1 MTPARFTILM
11 NVTMDSPD
19 DCRVLSIQSSVV
31 SGYVGNKSAT
41 FPLQV
46 LGFDVST
53 VNSVQFSNHTG
64 YKVFKGQVL
73 NADDMSCLYDGLKSN
88 MIHHYTHLL
97 TGYIGSKSFLEKV
110 GEIVKDLREQNPNLT
125 YVCDPVMGD
134 NGKMYVP
141 KELLEVYREVI
152 VPLADIVTPN
162 QFEAEMLT
170 EVKIETEADAWKAMQ
185 ILHDMGPKTVV
196 ISSSDLGPE
205 GNIVGLASSITN
217 GCKEHYRIN
226 MPYIPQVFVG
236 TGDLFAACLLAWIQK
251 DKNLKVAL
259 EKTVSIVQAV
269 IQRTVCHALRLA
281 GKGNKPTPEQMEL
294 RLIQSKADIEH
305 PTIQFEA
312 VPV

>member
-1 MTPARFTILM
+1 MAST
-11 NVTMDSPD
+11 D

-73 NADDMSCLYDGLKSN
+73 NAADMDDLYDGLKCN
-88 MIHHYTHLL
+88 NIHHFTHLL

-110 GEIVKDLREQNPNLT
+110 GEIIQNLRKQNPNLT

-141 KELLEVYREVI
+141 TELLEVYKKVI
-152 VPLADIVTPN
+152 LPLADIVTPN
-162 QFEAEMLT
+162 QFEAELLT
-170 EVKIETEADAWKAMQ
+170 GVEIKTEADAWKAMQ
-185 ILHDMGPKTVV
+185 ILHGMGPKTVV
-196 ISSSDLGPE
+196 ISSSDLGPDDT
-205 GNIVGLASSITN
+205 IVGLASSIKN
-217 GCKEHYRIN
+217 GSTSMERYRID
-226 MPYIPQVFVG
+226 MPFIDQTFVG

-251 DKNLKVAL
+251 DQNLKVAL

-269 IQRTVCHALRLA
+269 ITRTVTHAHCLA

-294 RLIQSKADIEH
+294 RLVQSKADIEE
-305 PTIQFEA
+305 PKIVFSA

>member
-1 MTPARFTILM
+1 MSF
-11 NVTMDSPD
+11 PD

-41 FPLQV
+41 FPLQI

-73 NADDMSCLYDGLKSN
+73 NADDMSCLYEGLKLN
-88 MIHHYTHLL
+88 KIHHFTHLL

-110 GEIVKDLREQNPNLT
+110 GEIVKDLRKQNPNLT

-141 KELLEVYREVI
+141 QELLEVYQKVMI
-152 VPLADIVTPN
+152 PIADIITPN
-162 QFEAEMLT
+162 QFEAELLT
-170 EVKIETEADAWKAMQ
+170 EMKIGTESDAWKAMQ

-196 ISSSDLGPE
+196 ISSSDLGSE
-205 GNIVGLASSITN
+205 GTIVALASSIKN
-217 GCKEHYRIN
+217 GCKEQYRIN

-269 IQRTVCHALRLA
+269 IQRTVGHALSLA
-281 GKGNKPTPEQMEL
+281 GTGNKPTPEQMEL
-294 RLIQSKADIEH
+294 RLIQSKADIED
-305 PTIQFEA
+305 PKILFDA

>member
-1 MTPARFTILM
+1 
-11 NVTMDSPD
+11 MDSPD
-19 DCRVLSIQSSVV
+19 CHVLSIQSSVV
-31 SGYVGNKSAT
+31 CGYVGNKSAT

-64 YKVFKGQVL
+64 YKEFKGQVL
-73 NADDMSCLYDGLKSN
+73 NAEDMTCLYDGLKVN
-88 MIHHYTHLL
+88 NIHHFSHLL

-110 GEIVKDLREQNPNLT
+110 GEIIKDLRQNNPSLT

-141 KELLEVYREVI
+141 KELLEVYQKVI

-162 QFEAEMLT
+162 QFEAELLT
-170 EVKIETEADAWKAMQ
+170 GVKIETEADAWKAMQ

-196 ISSSDLGPE
+196 ISSSDLGSE
-205 GNIVGLASSITN
+205 GTIVGLASSIKN

-226 MPYIPQVFVG
+226 MPHIPQVFVG
-236 TGDLFAACLLAWIQK
+236 TGDLFAACLLAWIHK

-269 IQRTVCHALRLA
+269 IQRTVSHALRLA
-281 GKGNKPTPEQMEL
+281 GKGNTPTPEQMEL
-294 RLIQSKADIEH
+294 RLIQSKADIEQ
-305 PTIQFEA
+305 PEITFEA
-312 VPV
+312 VAI